1 MKKTLVLRGILYLV
15 SVPALL
21 CIIAV
26 PVLVFSLFDKMTFL
40 TMVLFS
46 LVLYIAVLLQDNAY
60 TDSEV
65 LDLVQIPNAGKEIE
79 EILKTR
85 TRGTNRLINSALISI
100 LGEKKKLHQSDF
112 GKYLKKFDID
122 LTQPAVNTYLS
133 RLETAKVLVSTK
145 GTYTVEYSL
154 TKKGQWCYDAV
165 KKCFPKRYFFFI
177 IRHYLG
183 FRNLPPF
190 PNGELLKNSMKAAEE

>member
-1 MKKTLVLRGILYLV
+1 
-15 SVPALL
+15 
-21 CIIAV
+21 
-26 PVLVFSLFDKMTFL
+26 MTFL
-40 TMVLFS
+40 VMVLFS
-46 LVLYIAVLLQDNAY
+46 LVLYFAVLLQDNAY

-65 LDLVQIPNAGKEIE
+65 LDLVQIPNARDEIE
-79 EILKTR
+79 ELLKTR

-100 LGEKKKLHQSDF
+100 LGEKKTLHQSDF

-122 LTQPAVNTYLS
+122 LSQPAVNTYLS
-133 RLETAKVLVSTK
+133 RLETAGILVSTK
-145 GTYTVEYSL
+145 GIYTIEYSL

-165 KKCFPKRYFFFI
+165 KKCFPKRFFFFI

-190 PNGELLKNSMKAAEE
+190 PNGELLTNSTKAPEK